1 MIDEAVLNELTSM
14 LGEEATQRMLLV
26 YTTEV
31 QERLKVLA
39 QISQAIKADE
49 AIDFAE
55 VEIQAHTLKSSS
67 ASFGAIE
74 FSAQAEI
81 LEHAAKAHDAAK
93 VTQQLVTLSEL
104 GVETLRFYA
113 ERLAP

>member
-39 QISQAIKADE
+39 QISQAIKVNE

-74 FSAQAEI
+74 FSSQAEV

-93 VTQQLVTLSEL
+93 VIQQLVTIAEVGS
-104 GVETLRFYA
+104 ETLRFYS
-113 ERLAP
+113 ERLEP